1 MSGEEQIEQRLAILL
16 ESEFPK
22 ASQIGKSEYFV
33 DHNAMSSL
41 DFMNLVVSLE
51 KTFAIHIGDDEISEE
66 NLGSTE
72 LLLAFLSKKVL
83 R

>member
-1 MSGEEQIEQRLAILL
+1 
-16 ESEFPK
+16 
-22 ASQIGKSEYFV
+22 
-33 DHNAMSSL
+33 
-41 DFMNLVVSLE
+41 MNLVVSLE

-72 LLLAFLSKKVL
+72 LILAFLSKKVL